1 MPVSHPCTGT
11 LPRHL
16 SPWYERAETFQ
27 RPTAPSPHIPLRSQ
41 NATVE
46 TEEKMPRS
54 PTGCLRAFHNTCHPC
69 LTLERPGLLSQPR
82 YVKTIGTPSLPRP
95 QRSAGQSPVRVSPQ
109 QMNPNTAPWA
119 IPVTPLTHHAAPSVF
134 RKLLNS
140 THRCSARTPPNRTLH
155 SRSLRATADGLARP
169 SESLSRVPGP
179 L

>member
-1 MPVSHPCTGT
+1 MPVSHSRTGT
-11 LPRHL
+11 LPCHL

-27 RPTAPSPHIPLRSQ
+27 RPTAPSPHIHLRSQ

-54 PTGCLRAFHNTCHPC
+54 PTGCFRASHNTCHPC

-95 QRSAGQSPVRVSPQ
+95 QRSAGQSPVIVSPQ
-109 QMNPNTAPWA
+109 QMKPNTAPWA
-119 IPVTPLTHHAAPSVF
+119 TPVTPLTHRAALSVF

-140 THRCSARTPPNRTLH
+140 THRCSARTPPNRTLR
-155 SRSLRATADGLARP
+155 SRSLRASADGLARP
-169 SESLSRVPGP
+169 SESPSRVPGP